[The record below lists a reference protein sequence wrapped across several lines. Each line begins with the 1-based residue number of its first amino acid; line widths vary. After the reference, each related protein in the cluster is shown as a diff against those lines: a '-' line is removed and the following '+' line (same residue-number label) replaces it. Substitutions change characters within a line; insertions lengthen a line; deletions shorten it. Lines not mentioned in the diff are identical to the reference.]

1 MVREGMTSQA
11 KEARP
16 AVEIN
21 LALQLPR
28 DELSIPLVRHL
39 CRQALREVGVEPGCS
54 TDIEVALSEACTNA
68 LRHSGP
74 GEEYEVHVALDE
86 RHCLI
91 TVEDTGLGFDGQSLR
106 SDPSAE
112 QGRGIELM
120 HALVDNVDF
129 LSSPQAG
136 TVVYL
141 EKELVF
147 TGGSLAKRSGAREP
161 EDR

>member
-1 MVREGMTSQA
+1 M
-11 KEARP
+11 
-16 AVEIN
+16 EIN

-39 CRQALREVGVEPGCS
+39 CRQALREVGVQPECS
-54 TDIEVALSEACTNA
+54 SDIEVALSEACTNA

-74 GEEYEVHVALDE
+74 GEEYEVHVVLHE

-91 TVEDTGLGFDGQSLR
+91 TVEDTGLGFDGQSVP

-112 QGRGIELM
+112 RGRGIELM
-120 HALVDNVDF
+120 HALVDKVDF
-129 LSSPQAG
+129 VSSPQAG
-136 TVVYL
+136 TVVHL

-147 TGGSLAKRSGAREP
+147 TDGSIARRAGAGDP
-161 EDR
+161 ADG

>member
-1 MVREGMTSQA
+1 MTSQA

-28 DELSIPLVRHL
+28 DEVSIPLVRHL
-39 CRQALREVGVEPGCS
+39 CRQALREVGVEAECS

-74 GEEYEVHVALDE
+74 GEEYEVHLALDE

-91 TVEDTGLGFDGQSLR
+91 TVEDSGLGFDGRSGR

-120 HALVDNVDF
+120 RALVDKVNFV
-129 LSSPQAG
+129 STPHAG
-136 TVVYL
+136 TVVHL

-147 TGGSLAKRSGAREP
+147 TDGSFAKRSGTREP
-161 EDR
+161 GDI